1 MKINLIP
8 LMLFALFCNEVVAD
22 PTGRIFVTNER
33 GDSVSVINGNSLVV
47 EATIDV
53 GDRPRGIGI
62 SPDGSELYVAVSEE
76 NKIKVIAPKT
86 LSKRK
91 LENRIL
97 TSLNEVENGVFGT
110 THPTSNKE
118 YTDPIDLCIVP
129 GAAFDKSLSRL
140 GYGGGYYDTFL
151 ANYPNAEKVA
161 VCFKEQFVE
170 SVPTESHDVKMNKVV
185 C

>member
-1 MKINLIP
+1 MEAKKALRRKMLLIRNGLSLTYRNEESQKICKELIDLISKTENKYLTVHCFLHMLSEVNINLLIEW
-8 LMLFALFCNEVVAD
+8 LLQ
-22 PTGRIFVTNER
+22 
-33 GDSVSVINGNSLVV
+33 
-47 EATIDV
+47 
-53 GDRPRGIGI
+53 
-62 SPDGSELYVAVSEE
+62 

-118 YTDPIDLCIVP
+118 YTGPIDLCIVP

>member
-1 MKINLIP
+1 MLLARNELSTIYRNEESQRICKELINLFIQSDNKYQTVHCFLP
-8 LMLFALFCNEVVAD
+8 MLSEVN
-22 PTGRIFVTNER
+22 I
-33 GDSVSVINGNSLVV
+33 NSLI
-47 EATIDV
+47 EW
-53 GDRPRGIGI
+53 
-62 SPDGSELYVAVSEE
+62 LLQ

-86 LSKRK
+86 LPKRK

-118 YTDPIDLCIVP
+118 YTGQIDLCIIP

-170 SVPTESHDVKMNKVV
+170 SVPTESHDVKMDKVV

>member
-1 MKINLIP
+1 MEAKKTLRRKMLLIRNGLSLTYRNEESQKICKELIDLISKTENKYLTVHCFLHMLSEVNINLLIEW
-8 LMLFALFCNEVVAD
+8 LLQ
-22 PTGRIFVTNER
+22 
-33 GDSVSVINGNSLVV
+33 
-47 EATIDV
+47 
-53 GDRPRGIGI
+53 
-62 SPDGSELYVAVSEE
+62 